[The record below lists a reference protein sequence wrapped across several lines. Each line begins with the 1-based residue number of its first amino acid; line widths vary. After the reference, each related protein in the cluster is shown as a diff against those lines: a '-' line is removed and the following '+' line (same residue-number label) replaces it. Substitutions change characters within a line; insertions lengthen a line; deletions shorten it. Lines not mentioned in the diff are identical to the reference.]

1 MSKFGV
7 RGLAA
12 ASDLLSFHSFALGRV
27 QELRLRLKA
36 SRPSLLRLHLIDEIS
51 NQVSSVADLAAAVV
65 QLHPTPA
72 YRDTAQSVLQEMA
85 ETMRELNSDPW
96 FYWSLVELKFDP
108 VFHLLTREQQR
119 FTERLMKD
127 FEREGSHLPREKQ
140 MQKVAIQAQI
150 GALEEEFL
158 SNIKQ
163 SRTEV
168 TFNYEEL
175 DSLPTALRPERQGG
189 MYAQQFSVVLPLADI
204 VKVLGNAKHESVR
217 NRLFLALMTACPGNE
232 EVLTQLA
239 QARGALASVLGY
251 SSYTDLFMSHQL
263 FPQPRAEAIF
273 SACYPHI
280 LPKLHNELGILA
292 DSKAR
297 LEQEDRSN
305 PTVLRPWDIPFYSKR
320 FLARLREHS
329 VPRIAKALE
338 SSKYFTLG
346 NVLAGMTLVMRETMG
361 VEMRVKACPSV
372 ETWSNDIV
380 KVEMWER
387 GEHLGVLYLDLFQRP
402 GKQHTSASKL
412 NVRCSKQKSTTSSR
426 QQRPI
431 SVLVCAYSSVVG
443 SKLAPDLGELLEAE
457 LDYEEAKE
465 LFHEFGHAVHALAS
479 KTEFQCF
486 SGTRVPLDFAEFPSH
501 LFELFL
507 TDYDYVK
514 QWAVNK
520 STKQPISLT
529 LFQSLMSAKYVFR
542 AIEHQ
547 SLLLRA
553 LFDLQLHSNTLAPG
567 QIHASL
573 MQAFPNQLYS
583 LPDSKETHW
592 YRSFEHLA
600 EYGGSYY
607 TYIIGQ
613 VLAETV
619 WNKLYHRKT
628 INKEAG
634 IRLLRLILQAGG
646 EASGAEMVGELLQ
659 AEQIKGE
666 TGLQYAFSFDLWAE
680 IETWY
685 QHFARDDELV
695 AIETLRAADTWRD
708 IGSRLPTN

>member
-12 ASDLLSFHSFALGRV
+12 ASDLVKLRSMASGRI

-65 QLHPTPA
+65 QLHPA
-72 YRDTAQSVLQEMA
+72 AGYRDTAQAVLMEIS
-85 ETMRELNSDPW
+85 ETMRELNADPM
-96 FYWSLVELKFDP
+96 FYWSLVELKLDP
-108 VFHLLTREQQR
+108 VFHLLSREQQR

-127 FEREGSHLPREKQ
+127 FEREGSHLPSEKQ
-140 MQKVAIQAQI
+140 REKVAIQARI
-150 GALEEEFL
+150 SALEDEFL

-168 TFNYEEL
+168 TFKYEEL

-189 MYAQQFSVVLPLADI
+189 MYAQQFSTVLSLADI
-204 VKVLGNAKHESVR
+204 VRVLGSAKHESVR

-232 EVLTQLA
+232 AVLTELV
-239 QARGALASVLGY
+239 QARGTLAQVLGY
-251 SSYTDLFMSHQL
+251 SSYTHLFMSHQL
-263 FPQPRAEAIF
+263 FPEARADAILQT
-273 SACYPHI
+273 CYPNI
-280 LPKLHNELGILA
+280 LKKLQNELSILA

-297 LEQEDRSN
+297 LEQEDRSR
-305 PTVLRPWDIPFYSKR
+305 PTTLRPWDIFFYSKR

-329 VPRIAKALE
+329 APRIAKSLE
-338 SSKYFTLG
+338 PSKYFTLG
-346 NVLAGMTLVMRETMG
+346 NVLAGLTSLMRETMA
-361 VEMRVKACPSV
+361 VEMKVRACPAA
-372 ETWSNDIV
+372 EAWSNDIV
-380 KVEMWER
+380 KLEMW
-387 GEHLGVLYLDLFQRP
+387 GNGNSLGVLYLDLFKRP
-402 GKQHTSASKL
+402 GKQQTSASKL
-412 NVRCSKQKSTTSSR
+412 NIRCSKQKSTTSSR
-426 QQRPI
+426 HQQPI
-431 SVLVCAYSSVVG
+431 SVLVCSYSSVAG
-443 SKLAPDLGELLEAE
+443 STLAPDLSELLGAE

-465 LFHEFGHAVHALAS
+465 LMHEFGHAVHALAS

-507 TDYDYVK
+507 TDYDFVST
-514 QWAVNK
+514 WAVNK
-520 STKQPISLT
+520 ATKQPISLA
-529 LFQSLMSAKYVFR
+529 LFQSLVSAKYVFR

-553 LFDLQLHSNTLAPG
+553 LFDLQLHSNSLPPSHINSA
-567 QIHASL
+567 L

-583 LPDSKETHW
+583 LPDKSDTQW

-619 WNKLYHRKT
+619 WNKLYHRKAM
-628 INKEAG
+628 NREAG
-634 IRLLRLILQAGG
+634 TRLLRLVLQTGG
-646 EASGAEMVGELLQ
+646 EAAGAEMMGELLQ
-659 AEQIKGE
+659 AEQLKGE
-666 TGLQYAFSFDLWAE
+666 AGLQYAFSFDLWAE

-685 QHFARDDELV
+685 KHFAREDELV
-695 AIETLRAADTWRD
+695 AIETLRAADTWKD
-708 IGSRLPTN
+708 IGSRMPSN